1 MSPEMDAEP
10 GKRPQQAMSLRLL
23 DDRRLGELRDAV
35 FARLAVHGEINW
47 VEQSLAP
54 ARSAWAIAGRNAP
67 DAPFGMG
74 HFALAAGGLATAVRD
89 AAGAPAR
96 PLTEADV
103 DAFCRVA
110 DALPQVSLIEPP
122 CIPGGDPVAARLA
135 AVARA
140 LTVGGKHVMA
150 VCDGLPETA
159 AVIEMA
165 TSAAGGPDELKQ
177 RPLVTI
183 ALMPGVGASAAGA
196 AANAGLPCLLAIA
209 PTFFG
214 AEDPL
219 AELAKSFAS
228 ALGVAAALQ
237 YSHPGARVGLALPP
251 GRRGPLD
258 SSALAAVAAAAQL
271 AASFRLPFV
280 PTSLATQATA
290 PDWLASAE
298 NTYAA
303 LVCATSGAA
312 GIAGAGLLDGGA
324 SVSLHELVMDSEI
337 FSYCASTAAGVPV
350 DEETIAL
357 QTIEHVGIAG
367 NALGERHTRRHMRD
381 VWRPR
386 LFDRTPYEAWERE
399 GRRQSYDLADD
410 LVRQILETPAAD
422 PLPADTAAELSKIA
436 IRAGRSS
443 RDA

>member
-1 MSPEMDAEP
+1 MGESGD
-10 GKRPQQAMSLRLL
+10 KRPRQALRLELL
-23 DDRRLGELRDAV
+23 DERQLGEFRKEV
-35 FARLAVHGEINW
+35 FARLAAQGAINW
-47 VEQSLAP
+47 VEQSLAS
-54 ARSAWAIAGRNAP
+54 ARSGWMLAARNAP
-67 DAPFGMG
+67 DVPFSGG
-74 HFALAAGGLATAVRD
+74 QAVLAAGGLATTVRD
-89 AAGAPAR
+89 AARAAAR
-96 PLTEADV
+96 PITEADI

-110 DALPQVSLIEPP
+110 DALPEVAMIEPP
-122 CIPGGDPVAARLA
+122 CTPGNDAEAARLA

-140 LTVGGKHVMA
+140 LSVGGKHVMA
-150 VCDGLPETA
+150 ACGSLPETA

-165 TSAAGGPDELKQ
+165 TVVAGGADELKR
-177 RPLVTI
+177 RPLATV
-183 ALMPGVGASAAGA
+183 ALMPGVGVSAASAAA
-196 AANAGLPCLLAIA
+196 AAGLPCLIA
-209 PTFFG
+209 MAPSFFG
-214 AEDPL
+214 AEDPAGAL
-219 AELAKSFAS
+219 AESFAV

-237 YSHPGARVGLALPP
+237 YSHPGVRVGLALPP

-258 SSALAAVAAAAQL
+258 AAALAGVAAAAQL
-271 AASFRLPFV
+271 AVSFRLPFMA
-280 PTSLATQATA
+280 TALATRASG

-303 LVCATSGAA
+303 LVCSTAGAA

-324 SVSLHELVMDSEI
+324 CVSLHELVMDAEI

-357 QTIEHVGIAG
+357 ETIEHVGIAG

-381 VWRPR
+381 VWRPH

-399 GRRQSYDLADD
+399 GRRQAYELAADR
-410 LVRQILETPAAD
+410 VQQILETPAAD

>member
-1 MSPEMDAEP
+1 MEEL
-10 GKRPQQAMSLRLL
+10 GGRRPRQVMRLELL
-23 DDRRLGELRDAV
+23 DERQLGELRAAV
-35 FARLAVHGEINW
+35 FTRLAAHGAVNW
-47 VEQSLAP
+47 VEHSLGS
-54 ARSAWAIAGRNAP
+54 ARSGWTLAGRSVA
-67 DAPFGMG
+67 DTPFVGG
-74 HFALAAGGLATAVRD
+74 QVVLAAGGLATAVRD
-89 AAGAPAR
+89 TAGAAPR
-96 PLTEADV
+96 PITEADI

-110 DALPQVSLIEPP
+110 DALPEVAMVEPP
-122 CIPGGDPVAARLA
+122 CAPGDDAEAARLA
-135 AVARA
+135 AVGRA

-150 VCDGLPETA
+150 VCGSLQETT

-165 TSAAGGPDELKQ
+165 TAVAGGGDELKR
-177 RPLVTI
+177 RPLATV
-183 ALMPGVGASAAGA
+183 ALMPGVGVSAASAAA
-196 AANAGLPCLLAIA
+196 AAGLPCLVAVA
-209 PTFFG
+209 PSFFG
-214 AEDPL
+214 AQDPFAAL
-219 AELAKSFAS
+219 AESFAV

-237 YSHPGARVGLALPP
+237 YSHPGARVGVALPP

-258 SSALAAVAAAAQL
+258 AAALAAVAAAAQL
-271 AASFRLPFV
+271 TASFGLPFV
-280 PTSLATQATA
+280 ATALATQAA
-290 PDWLASAE
+290 GPDWLASAE

-303 LVCATSGAA
+303 LVCSTAGIA

-324 SVSLHELVMDSEI
+324 SVSLHELVMDAEI
-337 FSYCASTAAGVPV
+337 FSYCASTAAGIPV

-357 QTIEHVGIAG
+357 ETIEHVGIAG

-399 GRRQSYDLADD
+399 GRRQSYELADD
-410 LVRQILETPAAD
+410 RVQQILETPAAD